1 MAMTCYGCLGYL
13 IWLSKE
19 LHGNE
24 KKVIKIII
32 NKTQYGAGWWQLA
45 KEKKEKEALIQ
56 LAMDDDV

>member
-1 MAMTCYGCLGYL
+1 MVIQPA
-13 IWLSKE
+13 LSKE

-32 NKTQYGAGWWQLA
+32 NKTQRGAGWWQLV
-45 KEKKEKEALIQ
+45 KRKKKEKEAIIQ